1 MQEKPPD
8 LESLI
13 RALAETGARVVLIG
27 GYAMIAHGANTE
39 TRDVDFAFARDK
51 HNIRAI
57 VDALA
62 PFKPVPRE
70 FPPGVP
76 FIWDE
81 QSVWNSSLLTLQTTL
96 GKIDLLGETPGVN
109 SFEDLYSDAPT
120 IRLYGFDVRVASL
133 DHLRL
138 MKQAAGRDKD
148 LNHLKIIENLVAE
161 QSENGG

>member
-13 RALAETGARVVLIG
+13 RALAESRAKVVLIG

-39 TRDVDFAFARDK
+39 TRDVDFAFGRDR

-96 GKIDLLGETPGVN
+96 GKIDLLGETPGIS
-109 SFEDLYSDAPT
+109 SFEDLYADAPT
-120 IRLYGFDVRVASL
+120 IRLYGFDVRVASI
-133 DHLRL
+133 DHLRA

-148 LNHLKIIENLVAE
+148 LDHLKMIDGLVGKQPDDA
-161 QSENGG
+161 